1 MVAHLATT
9 IAKVLFTFTG
19 CLPVLKIITKCNKPA
34 KTACEV
40 GTRLGYPVVASS
52 ENQSGG
58 PWCKGA
64 WWELCTDMG
73 QAVCPWC
80 SVLELPAQC
89 FSSALSLG
97 GRNQRRIGGL
107 SMQRLAAGEQPPSS
121 PPVTVGRGKGEL
133 CVLSCLSTRRNACA
147 WGLPGM
153 LSCHADG
160 FHDTTF
166 ST

>member
-1 MVAHLATT
+1 MAHLATT

-19 CLPVLKIITKCNKPA
+19 CFPFLKIITKNDKPA

-40 GTRLGYPVVASS
+40 GARLGYLSVASS

-58 PWCKGA
+58 PWWQGCVVGA
-64 WWELCTDMG
+64 LHRHGSGCVPLVLCFRATN
-73 QAVCPWC
+73 AV
-80 SVLELPAQC
+80 
-89 FSSALSLG
+89 FFTSAVSLG
-97 GRNQRRIGGL
+97 GRNQRRVGGL
-107 SMQRLAAGEQPPSS
+107 SMQRLAGGEHPHSS
-121 PPVTVGRGKGEL
+121 PPITVGRGEGEL
-133 CVLSCLSTRRNACA
+133 CVLSCLSTTRNACA